1 LERGKRPK
9 KLNVFAQITGFL
21 SFRLQIPDGH
31 GNLQAVGK
39 CLFAK
44 ARLAALTDGV
54 FSVTMTLL
62 VFDVRLPEDFHPADD
77 GRASARLGQAFAFEP
92 ICLGGIDLSRRQR
105 VGSQKF
111 SPLNTWRDI
120 GDIKCPFRKSRSC
133 RCPEPFKP
141 IVVLSAAVLPA

>member
-62 VFDVRLPEDFHPADD
+62 VFDVRLPEDSIPLTTAELLQGLAKLLPSNQFVSVELTYRD
-77 GRASARLGQAFAFEP
+77 GSVSEVRSF
-92 ICLGGIDLSRRQR
+92 RR
-105 VGSQKF
+105 
-111 SPLNTWRDI
+111 
-120 GDIKCPFRKSRSC
+120 
-133 RCPEPFKP
+133 
-141 IVVLSAAVLPA
+141 